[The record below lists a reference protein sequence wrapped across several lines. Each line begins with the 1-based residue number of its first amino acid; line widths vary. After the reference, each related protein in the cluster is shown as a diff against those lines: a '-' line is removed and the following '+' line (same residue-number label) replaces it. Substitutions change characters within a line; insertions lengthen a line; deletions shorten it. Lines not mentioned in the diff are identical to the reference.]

1 MMHQKLLKIIVQYKG
16 QQKEKIL
23 LSVLTNKGLLQLELI
38 ITLVR

>member
-1 MMHQKLLKIIVQYKG
+1 MMHQKLLKIIVQYKV

-23 LSVLTNKGLLQLELI
+23 LSVLTSKGLLQLELI